1 MVHAIRITRH
11 GTDVFLDMPK
21 SGLFRD
27 LDALAFSGWAVPS
40 VTEVQIEFPTHRVA
54 VSKTLMRPDV
64 TAHLGR
70 IGVETSDDCHGFAVL
85 TEAQPFQVY
94 ALFQDGTRKLQL
106 AGEVEAPD
114 NVMLG
119 ANGWL
124 FLSSSNGI
132 LEQAAGTFNPAPGLK
147 VWDDYLE
154 RFDVLAQEMQI
165 QWRFCIAPSKELIVP
180 ELAPFPVSDNNFLA
194 VFLRRSR
201 FAEFMSCPIDQFKRY
216 SNISYWPSDS
226 HWSDVGAAIAAKDV
240 LHRFGRTNTVVPNI
254 GVEFSI
260 GIGDLSDKL
269 LGQHDAAFPGIS
281 VQSENIN
288 LKFDNYAVLGGNTGR
303 FMIWESD
310 DAGAEGTLFISGG
323 SSFHWMSKFLTP
335 SFKRTVFLHGT
346 GRIDVSLLKEVAP
359 THVLLQNNSR
369 FMSVHPDEGN
379 FSNLSEMLNPAQ
391 MNANWRSGYSYYDR
405 IAADVLGHPS

>member
-11 GTDVFLDMPK
+11 GTDVFLDKPK

-154 RFDVLAQEMQI
+154 RFDMLAQEMQI

-180 ELAPFPVSDNNFLA
+180 ELAPFPVSDSNFLA
-194 VFLRRSR
+194 VFLRKSR
-201 FAEFMSCPIDQFKRY
+201 FREFMSCPMESFKNFRSITY
-216 SNISYWPSDS
+216 WPCDTHWTEIGAAFAVKDILESFNISHDLDPT
-226 HWSDVGAAIAAKDV
+226 K
-240 LHRFGRTNTVVPNI
+240 
-254 GVEFSI
+254 GVDFKI
-260 GIGDLSDKL
+260 TIGDLSEKMLDQHSAATATLSYEKNYRL
-269 LGQHDAAFPGIS
+269 L
-281 VQSENIN
+281 
-288 LKFDNYAVLGGNTGR
+288 FDNYAGIGGNTGR
-303 FMIWESD
+303 FMIWESNEQR
-310 DAGAEGTLFISGG
+310 ASGTLFVSGG
-323 SSFHWMSKFLTP
+323 SSFLLMFKFIAP
-335 SFKRTVFLHGT
+335 WFKKVVFLHGT
-346 GRIDVSLLKEVAP
+346 GRVDVELLADISP

-369 FMSVHPDEGN
+369 FMPSHFDNGD
-379 FSNLSEMLNPAQ
+379 FSSLANMLNPAQ
-391 MNANWRSGYSYYDR
+391 MNENWQSGYSYYDR
-405 IAADVLGHPS
+405 IAAEVLGHSS